1 MNIKQIGMECVK
13 KIGLLLCAS
22 ALFAMQGCVRNS
34 LEDCPPE
41 IRYGLSFDYLLHTV
55 DVNGNNI
62 YSELADDRF
71 YEDVDKMY
79 LYVFD
84 NTTGMCVFAD
94 TTLTGP
100 FPDGYVYQGWQPGSG
115 TYDIIV
121 WGWGR
126 NTGNLTLNRSTGTIP
141 AAIIP
146 GQTHISV
153 ARFILNELNNSV
165 NDNVYG
171 KIEKTFYGEIQNKYI
186 SPFFSDVDTVELINI
201 SKLVRVIIPD
211 AEEAGIPDWE
221 NSIKITIE
229 GDNGSY
235 LFTPGVSSPLRDPDP
250 DQNHVIDN
258 PYQTLYTDSVL
269 RADPIPRFPRN
280 YRGITDID
288 SGLVVDISTLRLIAS
303 DPNMKLVITWP
314 GLDKP
319 LVIPLMKLLEDALA
333 IGLFDD
339 FSADNLQRL
348 FDRIDQWE
356 IMFNITDTYVSA
368 SIGIQCGCSILDWH
382 VVVQRVSVGGILQ

>member
-1 MNIKQIGMECVK
+1 MKWIK

-22 ALFAMQGCVRNS
+22 MLVAMQSCVRNS

-41 IRYGLSFDYLLHTV
+41 VRSALSFDYLLHTV

-62 YSELADDRF
+62 YSELADDQF
-71 YEDVDKMY
+71 YEDVDKMF

-84 NTTGMCVFAD
+84 NTTGMCVYAD

-100 FPDGYVYQGWQPGSG
+100 FPAGYTYNLPLNSG

-141 AAIIP
+141 VAIIP
-146 GQTHISV
+146 EQTHISV

-171 KIEKTFYGEIQNKYI
+171 KIEKTFYGEIQGKYI
-186 SPFFSDVDTVELINI
+186 PPFGSDIDTVELINI

-221 NSIKITIE
+221 NNIKITIE
-229 GDNGSY
+229 GDNGAY

-250 DQNHVIDN
+250 DRNHVIDN
-258 PYQTLYTDSVL
+258 PYQTLFTDSVL
-269 RADPIPRFPRN
+269 RADPIPRFPRD
-280 YRGITDID
+280 YRGITEID
-288 SGLVVDISTLRLIAS
+288 SGLVVDISTLRLIAG
-303 DPNMKLVITWP
+303 DPNMRLAVRWTDAGGQP
-314 GLDKP
+314 RELF
-319 LVIPLMKLLEDALA
+319 IPLMDLLEDALA
-333 IGLFDD
+333 VGLFDD

-356 IMFNITDTYVSA
+356 IMFSLTDTYVSA

-382 VVVQRVSVGGILQ
+382 VVVQRTSVGGIYQ